1 MISGARGT
9 THMPIH
15 IVGCGDIG
23 LLVGQRWLAQG
34 GEVVGLVHSSASVAR
49 LQTAGISAIQADL
62 DRPESLYT
70 DGMPVPDGGQ
80 VYYFAPPTN
89 TGGQDMRLRGWLAA
103 LGEARPAKIV
113 LISTTGVYGDAAG
126 GWVTESTPVAPK
138 AERAQRRLDAE
149 TVLRQWCEANKV
161 AFVILRVAGIYGP
174 GKLPRQRL
182 QKGLPVLYEAEAGF
196 TNRIHAHDLASICLA
211 AMQHGRSGEIYNVS
225 DGKPGTM
232 TEYFNAVA
240 DHLGLPR
247 PPQISLAE
255 AETQVSA
262 GMLSYLRES
271 RRIDNSK
278 MLAELKVE
286 LACPDL
292 DSGLEACIQDQ
303 RK

>member
-9 THMPIH
+9 THMQIH

-34 GEVVGLVHSSASVAR
+34 GEVVGLVHSSDSVAR
-49 LQTAGISAIQADL
+49 LQAAAISPMQADL
-62 DRPESLYT
+62 DSPESLYT
-70 DGMPVPDGGQ
+70 DKATRPDGEQ
-80 VYYFAPPTN
+80 VYYFAPPPPE
-89 TGGQDMRLRGWLAA
+89 GREDSRLRGWLAA
-103 LGEARPAKIV
+103 LAGARPAKIV

-126 GWVTESTPVAPK
+126 NWITESSPVAPK
-138 AERAQRRLDAE
+138 ADRACRRLDAE
-149 TVLRQWCEANKV
+149 TALREWCELNKV

-182 QKGLPVLYEAEAGF
+182 QKGLPVLNVAEAGF

-225 DGKPGTM
+225 DGRPGTM
-232 TEYFNAVA
+232 TDYFNAVA

-255 AETQVSA
+255 AESQVSA
-262 GMLSYLRES
+262 GMLSYLQES

-278 MLAELKVE
+278 MLTELKVE
-286 LACPDL
+286 LAYPDL
-292 DSGLEACIQDQ
+292 DSGLEACIQSD
-303 RK
+303 

>member
-9 THMPIH
+9 ARMPVH

-23 LLVGQRWLAQG
+23 LLVGQRCLAQG
-34 GEVVGLVHSSASVAR
+34 SEVVGLVHSSGSVAR
-49 LQTAGISAIQADL
+49 LQAAGIAPMQADL
-62 DRPESLYT
+62 DKPEGLYAHAT
-70 DGMPVPDGGQ
+70 ARPDGEQ
-80 VYYFAPPTN
+80 VYYFAPPAK
-89 TGGQDMRLRGWLAA
+89 TGHEDTRLRGWLAA

-126 GWVTESTPVAPK
+126 DWITESTPVAPK
-138 AERAQRRLDAE
+138 ADRAYRRLDAE
-149 TVLRQWCEANKV
+149 TALRQWCEINKV
-161 AFVILRVAGIYGP
+161 AFVILRVPGIYGP
-174 GKLPRQRL
+174 GKLPVQRL
-182 QKGLPVLYEAEAGF
+182 QKGLPVLNETESGF

-232 TEYFNAVA
+232 TDYFNTVA

-262 GMLSYLRES
+262 GMLSYLQES

-286 LACPDL
+286 LAYPDL
-292 DSGLEACIQDQ
+292 DSGLEACAEDE
-303 RK
+303 